1 MTKNASSGFE
11 ARASSLTTDKQQF
24 GSYLKVAPYQTGGK
38 RIILVPV
45 YYDRKNNA
53 SNEEGQVAT
62 TKKFSSE
69 DESPSVAAMV
79 GKLDMV
85 IEDDEES
92 INVVI
97 NSKGLVMVETG
108 KERATKG
115 INSHNIKNLDFS
127 LPKKWGLILIE
138 NDFLS
143 MLVEID
149 DDINFGSISRHPTTT
164 ELEKVVEP
172 MRLAETARLL
182 ETETLYYHKSS
193 ILDTTLPKISRLGFK
208 DNKSP

>member
-79 GKLDMV
+79 GKLDTV
-85 IEDDEES
+85 TEDD
-92 INVVI
+92 
-97 NSKGLVMVETG
+97 
-108 KERATKG
+108 
-115 INSHNIKNLDFS
+115 
-127 LPKKWGLILIE
+127 
-138 NDFLS
+138 
-143 MLVEID
+143 
-149 DDINFGSISRHPTTT
+149 
-164 ELEKVVEP
+164 
-172 MRLAETARLL
+172 
-182 ETETLYYHKSS
+182 
-193 ILDTTLPKISRLGFK
+193 
-208 DNKSP
+208 